1 MMNAYVERNAR
12 KKVKKRGQWS
22 EVWHQF
28 KRSKAAVIGGIV
40 LILMVLAAIF
50 ADKIAP
56 FGFDDQDISK
66 SFTLP
71 GMEFIL
77 GTDNL
82 GRCIF
87 SRLLY
92 GARVSLRI
100 GLISVAIS
108 AVAGTILGAI
118 AGYYGGVI
126 DNVIMRV
133 MDILLAIPGILLA
146 IAISAALGPGVGNAM
161 LAIGVAALPGFARI
175 IRSSVLSIR
184 EMEYI
189 EAARA
194 INSTDLHIITKYI
207 LPNVLAPIIV
217 QSTLG
222 VASAILQATTLSFLG
237 LGVQPPNPE
246 WGAMISS
253 GRSFLRDY
261 SYLTT
266 FPGIAIMLTVF
277 SLNLLGDGL
286 RDALDPRLKR

>member
-1 MMNAYVERNAR
+1 MMNAYVERNAG
-12 KKVKKRGQWS
+12 KKMKKRGQWS

-28 KRSKAAVIGGIV
+28 KRSKVAVIGGIV

-66 SFTLP
+66 SFTPP
-71 GMEFIL
+71 GAEFIL

-118 AGYYGGVI
+118 AGYYGSVV
-126 DNVIMRV
+126 DNVIMRG

-194 INSTDLHIITKYI
+194 INSTDFHIITKYI